1 MLALSRLDFNNNR
14 KLLEQIQNL
23 MRLFVAPPKT
33 LYIFGGESES
43 NKVDARVPF
52 QLEMK
57 IIRMAMC
64 FEIS

>member
-23 MRLFVAPPKT
+23 MRSFVAP
-33 LYIFGGESES
+33 IFGGESES
-43 NKVDARVPF
+43 NKVDAHVPF

-57 IIRMAMC
+57 IIRMAIC